1 MFSDTQRLPHTWIL
15 REAQR
20 KKERDLSR
28 SKIQTQRDRPGLTQE
43 ETHTQSDLHTP
54 IRDRDFYRKANRC

>member
-28 SKIQTQRDRPGLTQE
+28 SKIQTQRDRPGQAGTLGKRRRE
-43 ETHTQSDLHTP
+43 GEID
-54 IRDRDFYRKANRC
+54 IYAVKFR